1 MQKESVIEREIR
13 LAREREEAYRR
24 EKGLANA
31 PVSAAPSRP
40 AAQPAVARPS
50 PVVTDPRRGVQR
62 IATNRIQ
69 QEIQE
74 TSQKEKELRDA
85 GKILTMSEETVDA
98 KVRGVVSGLWAGG
111 WSSKYVVLCGYIC
124 VVHFRVFL

>member
-1 MQKESVIEREIR
+1 MIEREIR

-98 KVRGVVSGLWAGG
+98 KVRGVVSGLRKIG
-111 WSSKYVVLCGYIC
+111 SCVVIFVLCIFVYFCNSCGLHSAFM
-124 VVHFRVFL
+124 V